1 VTRKQ
6 TLLELQ
12 LANGRTI
19 CAERSQ
25 VPHRECQR
33 ASVSGEVKGWM
44 MTDVEL
50 FGTTSFTEND
60 CTTKFR
66 RRRTAKITPAPCSNN
81 FHLCK
86 ASVELLVLV
95 SARDHDTEHLGKKPN
110 AW

>member
-1 VTRKQ
+1 MP
-6 TLLELQ
+6 
-12 LANGRTI
+12 AG
-19 CAERSQ
+19 
-25 VPHRECQR
+25 ECQWGR
-33 ASVSGEVKGWM
+33 EGLD

-50 FGTTSFTEND
+50 FGTTSFNENG

-81 FHLCK
+81 FHLWK

-95 SARDHDTEHLGKKPN
+95 STRHHDTEHLGKKSN